1 MDGLD
6 DVLWRSL
13 NRMLLILVIG
23 VLGLLLGL
31 GQRPERFQSC
41 YGVFLVLIALIPAG
55 AGLRRLPISFRRL
68 ARVLPRRRPFVILQ
82 AALLIFVMLMVA
94 CWTAANALTPGTLSP
109 LALALLGVAAASVTA
124 LLARFRRS
132 RH

>member
-41 YGVFLVLIALIPAG
+41 YGLLVLIALIPAG
-55 AGLRRLPISFRRL
+55 AGLRRLPTSFRRL
-68 ARVLPRRRPFVILQ
+68 AGVLPQRRPLATLQ
-82 AALLIFVMLMVA
+82 ASLLIFVMLMVA
-94 CWTAANALTPGTLSP
+94 CWTVANALTPGTLSP
-109 LALALLGVAAASVTA
+109 LALALLGVAAASVIA
-124 LLARFRRS
+124 LLVRFRRP